1 MEQIYND
8 FLTAHCDVKEVHITD
23 PQSLHI
29 EIF

>member
-1 MEQIYND
+1 MI